1 MRSQLRLRILLPVAV
16 LGLLGVGVGAF
27 AMGGPPEGGA
37 APATTVTTQPTTTT
51 TEGPPPASG
60 PSLAEWAA
68 SANEFCAKVNS
79 QVRRLGQ
86 PPVPDQQ
93 ALIAYLEDIVGIVRS
108 NEPGM
113 IALGWP
119 TGRRAQVKQVWAAY
133 RRDVELG
140 TAAVEALKA
149 GDREE
154 FFRLSKRLNAVG
166 PSDGILQRFGADR
179 CLEDTFAP
187 ADPERGLSGALA
199 ENRVVVVLFYTPGSD
214 YDALQ
219 AREARAGAAAG
230 GAGFLAVDASKDREV
245 AALAAAFQIRD
256 APAILVV
263 KKGFRIA
270 VRMSG
275 FADRETIA
283 QAAANA
289 RG

>member
-1 MRSQLRLRILLPVAV
+1 MRSQLRLRVLLPVAV

-27 AMGGPPEGGA
+27 AMGGPPDGGA
-37 APATTVTTQPTTTT
+37 APATTTTTQPSTTMPAPPP
-51 TEGPPPASG
+51 GPPSVAQ
-60 PSLAEWAA
+60 WAT
-68 SANEFCAKVNS
+68 SANKFCAQVNT

-93 ALIAYLEDIVGIVRS
+93 ALIAYLEDVVQIVGTSEGGFV
-108 NEPGM
+108 
-113 IALGWP
+113 ALGWP
-119 TGRRAQVKQVWAAY
+119 KGQQAQVKQLQAAY
-133 RRDVELG
+133 HRDVELG

-149 GDREE
+149 GDREG
-154 FFRLSKRLNAVG
+154 FFRVSKQLNA
-166 PSDGILQRFGADR
+166 PDPTDKILQQFGADR

-187 ADPERGLSGALA
+187 ADPERGLSGALE
-199 ENRVVVVLFYTPGSD
+199 ENRVVVVLFYAPGSD

-230 GAGFLAVDASKDREV
+230 GAGFLGVDVSKDREV
-245 AALAAAFQIRD
+245 AALAAAFEIRD
-256 APAILVV
+256 APAILIV
-263 KKGFRIA
+263 KKGFQVA

-283 QAAANA
+283 QAAANT